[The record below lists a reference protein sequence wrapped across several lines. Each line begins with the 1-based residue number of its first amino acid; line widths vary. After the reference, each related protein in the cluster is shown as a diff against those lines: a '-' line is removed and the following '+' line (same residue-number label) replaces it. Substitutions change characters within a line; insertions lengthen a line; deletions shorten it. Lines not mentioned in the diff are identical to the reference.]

1 MPTRP
6 LVTYIRVSTSRQGR
20 SGLGMEAQRA
30 ALARFAETEGYAQ
43 GTDEHENKMRTWRES
58 QELCLEPALT
68 SLSWRH
74 GGNVRGA

>member
-43 GTDEHENKMRTWRES
+43 GTDCMRTK
-58 QELCLEPALT
+58 
-68 SLSWRH
+68 
-74 GGNVRGA
+74 